1 MAMTFS
7 ELVQCVA
14 ELGLDF
20 RVLSDRAEVIV
31 PFRTEQYSSEPAV
44 TTDGTEHRTMI
55 VVIKLQDDG
64 RLLRIFAPE
73 LYSLEDA
80 RFPEAGLKALLAV
93 NWRVRIASFA
103 MDETDGEIRL
113 ITDLPLEDGTLTASQ
128 IQRLIQ
134 SIAWTADE
142 LHPVIERAFTEGE
155 IDFASVEARMQ
166 ARLKASNATQRRR
179 SRTTGPKELPGQIP
193 SDPTAPKPLSA
204 PRGKKS
210 NQGAAPN
217 ADTPPLDT
225 SKPVKRSKRELSKP
239 DPRERRELADL
250 VKAAGGVEGLRK
262 LLEDRGM

>member
-20 RVLSDRAEVIV
+20 RVLSDRGEVIV
-31 PFRTEQYSSEPAV
+31 PFRTEQYASDPTLTAEGSE
-44 TTDGTEHRTMI
+44 GRTMI

-103 MDETDGEIRL
+103 MDESDGEIRL
-113 ITDLPLEDGTLTASQ
+113 ITDLPIEDGTLTAAQ

-142 LHPVIERAFTEGE
+142 LHPVIERAFAEGE

-166 ARLKASNATQRRR
+166 ARLKAANASRRK
-179 SRTTGPKELPGQIP
+179 RTRGASAKELPGQAP
-193 SDPTAPKPLSA
+193 SGSTAGKPADGVSGNNAARPASA
-204 PRGKKS
+204 DGS
-210 NQGAAPN
+210 I
-217 ADTPPLDT
+217 PPLDP
-225 SKPVKRSKRELSKP
+225 SKPSKRSKKELSKP

>member
-1 MAMTFS
+1 MTFS
-7 ELVQCVA
+7 ELVQRVA

-20 RVLSDRAEVIV
+20 RVLSDRGEVIV
-31 PFRTEQYSSEPAV
+31 PFRTEQYASEPSL
-44 TTDGTEHRTMI
+44 TSDGAEHRTMI

-103 MDETDGEIRL
+103 MDETDGEVRL
-113 ITDLPLEDGTLTASQ
+113 ITDLPIEDGSLTASQ

-142 LHPVIERAFTEGE
+142 LHPVIQRAFAEGE

-166 ARLKASNATQRRR
+166 ARLKSSNAAHRRR
-179 SRTTGPKELPGQIP
+179 SRSANPKSLPDSTP
-193 SDPTAPKPLSA
+193 SAPNSENPAGNTKNSTDPTIA
-204 PRGKKS
+204 
-210 NQGAAPN
+210 N
-217 ADTPPLDT
+217 ALGG
-225 SKPVKRSKRELSKP
+225 SKPPKRSKRELAKP

-250 VKAAGGVEGLRK
+250 MKAAGGVEGLRK